1 MNQINKQISDN
12 VKKFRRLN
20 HLTQAQLAEKL
31 SLDTQYYAQLER
43 GERNF
48 TIEKIALICEIFQIE
63 IGEIIRLSDKE
74 ERNHFVQSEKISNI
88 TNKLNSLTVK
98 QLVILEKYIDE
109 ILPLQK

>member
-1 MNQINKQISDN
+1 MEQINKLISDN
-12 VKKFRRLN
+12 VRKFRRLN

-48 TIEKIALICEIFQIE
+48 TIEKITLICEIFQID
-63 IGEIIRLSDKE
+63 IGEIIRLSENE
-74 ERNHFVQSEKISNI
+74 EGNRSVQSEKTANI

-98 QLVILEKYIDE
+98 QLIVLEKYIDE

>member
-1 MNQINKQISDN
+1 MNQINKLISDN

-20 HLTQAQLAEKL
+20 HLTQAQLAEML

-63 IGEIIRLSDKE
+63 IGEIICLSDKE